1 MKQGPSSPALS
12 DQEIIR
18 AWKWKR
24 RAIYPC
30 VAVGVVLLIA
40 GFLLREND
48 TGMPLL
54 VAGAIV
60 GIAARELN
68 TACRRC
74 PRCGAIMVMRGR
86 RAVCSSSACGYREEK
101 ETIKD

>member
-12 DQEIIR
+12 DQESIR

-54 VAGAIV
+54 VAGAIF

-74 PRCGAIMVMRGR
+74 PRCGHINAPAQGIMHGFT
-86 RAVCSSSACGYREEK
+86 CDHCGYS
-101 ETIKD
+101 ISDI

>member
-40 GFLLREND
+40 GYLLREND

-54 VAGAIV
+54 VAGAIF

-74 PRCGAIMVMRGR
+74 PRCGHINAPAQGILHGFTC
-86 RAVCSSSACGYREEK
+86 AHCGYS
-101 ETIKD
+101 ISDI

>member
-54 VAGAIV
+54 VAGAIF

-74 PRCGAIMVMRGR
+74 PRCGHLNAPAQGILHGFTCTR
-86 RAVCSSSACGYREEK
+86 CGY
-101 ETIKD
+101 TISDT

>member
-54 VAGAIV
+54 VAGAIF

-74 PRCGAIMVMRGR
+74 PRCGHINAPAQGILQGFTCTR
-86 RAVCSSSACGYREEK
+86 CGY
-101 ETIKD
+101 TISDS

>member
-54 VAGAIV
+54 VAGAIF

-74 PRCGAIMVMRGR
+74 PRCGHINTPTQGILHGFTCAH
-86 RAVCSSSACGYREEK
+86 CGYS
-101 ETIKD
+101 ISDI

>member
-54 VAGAIV
+54 VAGAIF

-74 PRCGAIMVMRGR
+74 PRCGHINAPAQGILHGFTCTR
-86 RAVCSSSACGYREEK
+86 CGY
-101 ETIKD
+101 TISDT

>member
-54 VAGAIV
+54 VAGAIF

-74 PRCGAIMVMRGR
+74 PRCGSDHCFPFHALSLLFR
-86 RAVCSSSACGYREEK
+86 RLLLCL
-101 ETIKD
+101 

>member
-54 VAGAIV
+54 VAGAIF

-74 PRCGAIMVMRGR
+74 PRCGHINAPAQGILQGFT
-86 RAVCSSSACGYREEK
+86 CTHCGY
-101 ETIKD
+101 TISDS